1 MSLKADDV
9 ESKLIE
15 LARSSPYYFIWY
27 VSGHQPA
34 THHVK
39 WLKLLFSEEH
49 TRINIVAPRESA
61 KTTIL
66 VYSLLWLMSINPLWT
81 NAIVSVSKSQAR
93 ERLTLIRTIIETNQR
108 YRNVFPHIFI
118 DENRSSTQDTFSL
131 WDSSYPSYAAW
142 MTEVTQKGSL
152 KDPTLFVTGALG
164 KGFIGRRI
172 SGWLVMDDIVD
183 ESLSNPAGQ
192 DKMMSYIMTTLEPC
206 IKASGKIINI
216 GTRWIIN
223 DVYERLMNNPKWTS
237 SVTRGITYNED
248 GQPVSYWPEFW
259 SLERLEDKRRIIND
273 DRIFGVMY
281 LCDVH
286 ANALELFNSKTASKD
301 IPHPLPP
308 FIGVYVSTDWATS
321 TKERADYTVF
331 AALGVDALHNIY
343 LLDMERRKEPID
355 TLMESFYAF
364 VDRTSALYGRL
375 DAVITENVAF
385 QSVIYGLVA
394 SARPDIP
401 IVGIVPKGDKTQR
414 ARVLANYALNDKF
427 YVNQRIDPY
436 VLKALNDELV
446 NFGIHPHDDTVD
458 ALSLL
463 FQHTKL
469 ISVEAK
475 VVKVFPGKRLTR
487 I

>member
-1 MSLKADDV
+1 MPVDDL

-15 LARSSPYYFIWY
+15 LSRSSPYYFIWY
-27 VSGHQPA
+27 VSGKRPA
-34 THHVK
+34 DHHVK
-39 WLKLLFSEEH
+39 WLKLLFSEKD

-66 VYSLLWLMSINPLWT
+66 VYSLIWLMSTNPLWT
-81 NAIVSVSKSQAR
+81 NAIVSVSKTQAR
-93 ERLTLIRTIIETNQR
+93 ERLTLMRQIIQETQR
-108 YRNVFPHIFI
+108 YKNVFPNIHI

-142 MTEVTQKGSL
+142 MTQVTQKGSL
-152 KDPTLFVTGALG
+152 KDPTVFVTGALG

-172 SGWLVMDDIVD
+172 SGWLIMDDIVD
-183 ESLSNPAGQ
+183 ESLSNQAGQ

-206 IKASGKIINI
+206 VQRRGKIINI
-216 GTRWIIN
+216 GTRWVIN
-223 DVYERLMNNPKWTS
+223 DVYERLMNNPKWVS
-237 SVTRGITYNED
+237 SVTRGITYDEN

-259 SLERLEDKRRIIND
+259 SLEDLEKKRLTIND

-286 ANALELFNSKTASKD
+286 TNALELFNAKTASKD

-308 FIGVYVSTDWATS
+308 LIGVYVSTDWATS

-331 AALGVDALHNIY
+331 AAVGVDAAHNIY

-355 TLMESFYAF
+355 TLMGSFYSF
-364 VDRTSALYGRL
+364 VDRTAALYGRL

-385 QSVIYGLVA
+385 QSVIYGLVV

-414 ARVLANYALNDKF
+414 ARVLATYAVNDKF
-427 YVNQRIDPY
+427 FVNQRIDPY
-436 VLKALNDELV
+436 VLKALNDELT

-463 FQHTKL
+463 FQYTKMA
-469 ISVEAK
+469 SVEAK
-475 VVKVFPGKRLTR
+475 VIKVFPDRRPTR